1 MRFGFSILVL
11 VLSTFM
17 VAGCGEDF
25 GGGPEIVS
33 MTISPDT
40 LSVTE
45 TGMTDQFFTIT
56 LEVAGFTDEI
66 DVDETRVFIQ
76 GTDEVDAIFQSSAIV
91 GNTITL
97 GMIATGW
104 FQTQVPG
111 VYDIGASVQ
120 TIAGE
125 TGQPTEQVTQLN
137 LATVTI
143 TE

>member
-1 MRFGFSILVL
+1 MRFGFSILIVVFSL
-11 VLSTFM
+11 FALTS
-17 VAGCGEDF
+17 CGEDL

-45 TGMTDQFFTIT
+45 TGMTDQFFTVT

-66 DVDETRVFIQ
+66 DLEETRVFIQ
-76 GTDEVDAIFQSSAIV
+76 GTDEVDAVFQTSAQV

-120 TIAGE
+120 TIAGD